1 MSDIQAS
8 IKNGLLSSRSVQS
21 YGNRPAGASPKPSH
35 WANDTAR
42 YYATVGQYASNVF
55 DGYIQGIDA
64 NDWYAWTPVKLRASL
79 LVEPTTGD
87 ELSSTWQKI
96 VILDKDI
103 NYISNGAY
111 VKFNNSTWIV
121 YNPENIAQEVGV
133 AVVAKC
139 ITTYNN
145 YDWYGNLVKTPM
157 YFAKGMMLASEPFF
171 QEYSILPDGYN
182 HAILQLNDATKGI
195 INNTRIILGKSA
207 FVVSGLV
214 DFAQEF
220 TDDENSVHVLR
231 TDIRATETMP
241 SDDLINH
248 VAEGDNLE
256 ILIHVS
262 GSDKVSVG
270 STTALTATMQ
280 RNGVLTEATEEHPI
294 TYNWS
299 SSDES
304 IATVDGDG
312 NVTGV
317 GTGECTITA
326 ILDQNQMISSD
337 FTMTVEEPVTDDY
350 VAFVT
355 AVPEKMYAYDS
366 ITIKASYFENGI
378 ETEDSVSFLVMG
390 CKCEADG
397 NELTLYA
404 SSTGT
409 TITVTATAHD
419 LSVTKTIEVE
429 GF

>member
-1 MSDIQAS
+1 MAISDA
-8 IKNGLLSSRSVQS
+8 IKNGILSARKPQP
-21 YGNRPAGASPKPSH
+21 YGNRPQGASPYPSN
-35 WANDTAR
+35 WATDTAK

-55 DGYIQGIDA
+55 DAEIQGIDE
-64 NDWYAWTPVKLRASL
+64 NDWYAWTPVKIRTSL

-87 ELSSTWQKI
+87 ELSSTWQKM
-96 VILDKDI
+96 VVLDKNI

-111 VKFNNSTWIV
+111 VRFNNSTWIV
-121 YNPENIAQEVGV
+121 SNPENVAQEIGV
-133 AVVAKC
+133 SVIAKC

-182 HAILQLNDATKGI
+182 HAILQLNEATKGI
-195 INNTRIILGKSA
+195 INNTRLILGKSA

-241 SDDLINH
+241 ADDLINH

-256 ILIHVS
+256 VLIHIS
-262 GSDKVSVG
+262 GIDKVSEG
-270 STTALTATMQ
+270 STAALNATMQ
-280 RNGVLTEATEEHPI
+280 RNGVLTDPTEEHPI

-304 IATVDGDG
+304 ITTVDANGI
-312 NVTGV
+312 VTGV
-317 GTGECTITA
+317 SEGTCTITA
-326 ILDQNQMISSD
+326 TLVQNESVQAT
-337 FTMTVEEPVTDDY
+337 FEMTVEGTVAEDY
-350 VAFVT
+350 IAFVT
-355 AVPEKMYAYDS
+355 AVPQTMIAYDS
-366 ITIKASYFENGI
+366 ITLKASYFDNGI
-378 ETEDSVSFLVMG
+378 ETEDSISFFVSG
-390 CKCEADG
+390 CSCEADG
-397 NELTLYA
+397 NEITLNA
-404 SSTGT
+404 FGADT
-409 TITVTATAHD
+409 TISVTAMAHG
-419 LSVTKTIEVE
+419 LSLTKTIEVV